1 MLYCHGIYYVSFFA
15 TAFKVMHPVRGKFIY
30 AVYFF
35 YSERRELK
43 YLASFHGERPLLDDL
58 VANIRADEPL
68 FAVIIEHAPSD
79 VFGNGKF

>member
-1 MLYCHGIYYVSFFA
+1 
-15 TAFKVMHPVRGKFIY
+15 MHPVRGKFIY

-68 FAVIIEHAPSD
+68 FAGIIEHAPSD
-79 VFGNGKF
+79 VFWNGKF